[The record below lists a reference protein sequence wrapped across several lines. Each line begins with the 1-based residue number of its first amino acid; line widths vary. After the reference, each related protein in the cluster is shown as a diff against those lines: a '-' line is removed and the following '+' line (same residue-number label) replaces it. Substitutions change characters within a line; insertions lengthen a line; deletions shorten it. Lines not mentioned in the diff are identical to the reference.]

1 MGRGGEEGGG
11 RGFHLRRPS
20 ASPQLV
26 QLVGDALQFRLDGS
40 QALQLLVLQ
49 RKPRACVSSC
59 RRAAIAPQSYGKPCL
74 GLAASGGTSTAVSCP
89 IPSARSCV
97 CPSGQMSVHNTN

>member
-49 RKPRACVSSC
+49 
-59 RRAAIAPQSYGKPCL
+59 
-74 GLAASGGTSTAVSCP
+74 
-89 IPSARSCV
+89 
-97 CPSGQMSVHNTN
+97 